1 MINWRFTGEPEP
13 GVVVIVVTDKSAPR
27 YAEGR
32 VEMCLCVRRR
42 IGYICRDETR
52 SDANT
57 VSWYAA
63 NYQQSWGDKP
73 PPRMIAWVSVAELVG
88 ELGERCLYPVAK

>member
-1 MINWRFTGEPEP
+1 MINWRFTGEPEL
-13 GVVVIVVTDKSAPR
+13 GVVVIVVTDESAP
-27 YAEGR
+27 YAVGR
-32 VEMCLCVRRR
+32 VEMLLCVRQRV
-42 IGYICRDETR
+42 GYICSDEKR
-52 SDANT
+52 SDANK

-88 ELGERCLYPVAK
+88 DLGERCLYPVAK